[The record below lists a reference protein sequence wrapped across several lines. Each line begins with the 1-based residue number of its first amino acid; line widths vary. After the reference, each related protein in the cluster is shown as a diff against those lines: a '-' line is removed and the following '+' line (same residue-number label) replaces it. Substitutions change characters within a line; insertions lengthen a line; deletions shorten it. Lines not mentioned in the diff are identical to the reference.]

1 MLHVTIPRMK
11 TSLLLGMALGTLLV
25 TTAASAAKTTY
36 TAEMSGANQ
45 LPPVAGEAAGVAIL
59 TVDDVA
65 NTICGTI
72 TYSGLSG
79 ENAAPTAMHI
89 HTGDA
94 KTASGNVLVPL
105 PTGASPVKVN
115 LTGVATDKIA
125 ALKANEHYVNVHTT
139 ANANGEIRGQLE
151 EGGAEQSC
159 DEATDAGTDGKDAG
173 GSGNNSSGGTN
184 EATTVRA
191 DAGTNTAAP
200 AKEDDGCSTTGS
212 SPANGLAIAFGVGIA
227 VAAIGRSRRKR

>member
-1 MLHVTIPRMK
+1 MK

-45 LPPVAGEAAGVAIL
+45 VPPIAGEGTGTAIL

-79 ENAAPTAMHI
+79 GSAAPTAMHI

-151 EGGAEQSC
+151 EGGTEQSC

-173 GSGNNSSGGTN
+173 GNNSSGGTN
-184 EATTVRA
+184 DASTVRA
-191 DAGTNTAAP
+191 DAGTTTAAP
-200 AKEDDGCSTTGS
+200 AKDDDGCSMTGG
-212 SPANGLAIAFGVGIA
+212 SPANGLAIAFGVGLA
-227 VAAIGRSRRKR
+227 VTAIGRSRRKR